1 MKEEGVLMFA
11 VSRRNTLFTAVL
23 VDEDIVE
30 KVNLVEPLWVPR
42 PYDLV
47 MSTVQTLVSLVMHSC
62 RVLRVCD
69 PLFNVH
75 GDYSPANR
83 FLPNAGISRSGGSL
97 AKRRLFL
104 VGSGGC
110 GGGITLT

>member
-1 MKEEGVLMFA
+1 MFA
-11 VSRRNTLFTAVL
+11 VSRRNTLLTAVL